1 MIFSRARNRAVLLGA
16 LLLPASASGQ
26 ALTSLTSVYVTY
38 ITRKATAKPTGELKA
53 RLDSVDRDLL
63 TANRFGHTGEVRRL
77 FAKGLALL
85 AGKPWNDVADFNA
98 SLLLRSD
105 RTVIDSR
112 RPYVVR
118 VEQLYTPAIELPG
131 ALAAHTTLVSR
142 ASGAGATPQVVKD
155 FGVRN
160 GVSRD
165 LRESPF
171 PIALDLRDV
180 ADGRYM
186 VVVELSDTSRALGTA
201 TLPVVLRKG
210 IDDLVSRLDNETAQA
225 PAALRAEILYPADRM
240 RHVNSGQLELRTLDV
255 DRDFANAD
263 AVVTAMRAGRDPFV
277 GRTGDIKRHYT
288 LAAADEIMPYHL
300 LVPSSYTAS
309 KATPLIIALHGLGG
323 TEDSFFDA
331 YGKQLP
337 ALAEQRGYIV
347 AAPLG
352 YRVDGG
358 YGWGLG
364 APPTDFTARR
374 LAELSEDDVMHV
386 LAEVRRNY
394 NVDPKRIYLMGH
406 SMGAIGTWK
415 IAPKN
420 PATWAA
426 LGAFSG
432 QGVPATVE
440 RMRDVPEYVVHGDA
454 DPTVN
459 VAGSR
464 AMVAAM
470 KAQGVDVKYVE
481 VPGGNHGN
489 VVEPNL
495 AGMFDFFDAH
505 RKP

>member
-1 MIFSRARNRAVLLGA
+1 MTFSRSLYRTVLLGA
-16 LLLPASASGQ
+16 LLLPATASAQ

-38 ITRKATAKPTGELKA
+38 ITRKSTANPTGELKA
-53 RLDSVDRDLL
+53 RLDSVDRNLL
-63 TANRFGHTGEVRRL
+63 VANRFGRTGEVRRL
-77 FAKGLALL
+77 FAKGLMLL
-85 AGKPWNDVADFNA
+85 AGKPWSDVADFNA

-112 RPYVVR
+112 RPYTVR
-118 VEQLYTPAIELPG
+118 VEQLYAPAIDLPG
-131 ALAAHTTLVSR
+131 ALRAYTTLVSH
-142 ASGAGATPQVVKD
+142 AAGAGAAPHVVKD
-155 FGVRN
+155 FGMRN

-171 PIALDLRDV
+171 VLDLDLRDV
-180 ADGRYM
+180 ADGRYVI
-186 VVVELSDTSRALGTA
+186 VVDVSDSSRALGTA
-201 TLPVVLRKG
+201 ALPVVLRKG
-210 IDDLVSRLDNETAQA
+210 IDDIASRLESDAEQA
-225 PAALRAEILYPADRM
+225 PAALRAEIVFPADRM
-240 RHVNSGQLELRTLDV
+240 RQVNRGQLELRTLDV
-255 DRDFANAD
+255 DKDFANAD
-263 AVVTAMRAGRDPFV
+263 AVITAVHAGRDPFA
-277 GRTGDIKRHYT
+277 GRTGDIKRHYA
-288 LAAADEIMPYHL
+288 LPAADEIMPYHL

-337 ALAEQRGYIV
+337 ALADQRGYIV

-364 APPTDFTARR
+364 APPTDATARR

-386 LAEVRRNY
+386 LAEVRKHY

-415 IAPKN
+415 LAPKD

>member
-1 MIFSRARNRAVLLGA
+1 MTLPRALHRTVLLGA
-16 LLLPASASGQ
+16 LLLPATASAQ

-38 ITRKATAKPTGELKA
+38 ITRKATANPTGELKA
-53 RLDSVDRDLL
+53 RLDSVDHDLL
-63 TANRFGHTGEVRRL
+63 AAYQFGRSGQIRRL
-77 FAKGLALL
+77 FAKGLTLL
-85 AGKPWNDVADFNA
+85 GGKPWSDVADFNA

-112 RPYVVR
+112 RPYTVR
-118 VEQLYTPAIELPG
+118 VEQLYAPAIDLPG
-131 ALAAHTTLVSR
+131 ALRAHATLVSR
-142 ASGAGATPQVVKD
+142 AAGAGAAPQVVKD
-155 FGVRN
+155 FGMRN

-165 LRESPF
+165 LRESPSVLD
-171 PIALDLRDV
+171 LDLRDV

-186 VVVELSDTSRALGTA
+186 VVVDVSDSARSLGTA

-210 IDDLVSRLDNETAQA
+210 IDDLVSRLDSEAAKA
-225 PAALRAEILYPADRM
+225 PAALRAEILYPGDRM
-240 RHVNSGQLELRTLDV
+240 RQVNRGQLELRTLDV
-255 DRDFANAD
+255 DKDFANAD
-263 AVVTAMRAGRDPFV
+263 AVVSAVHAGRDPFA
-277 GRTGDIKRHYT
+277 GRTGNIKRHYA
-288 LAAADEIMPYHL
+288 LPAADEIMPYHL
-300 LVPSSYTAS
+300 LVPSSYSAS
-309 KATPLIIALHGLGG
+309 KAAPLIIALHGLGG

-364 APPTDFTARR
+364 TPPTDPTARR

-415 IAPKN
+415 IVSKN
-420 PATWAA
+420 PAMWAA

-440 RMRDVPEYVVHGDA
+440 RMRDLPEYVVHGDA

-464 AMVAAM
+464 TMVAAM
-470 KAQGVDVKYVE
+470 KTAGVDVKYVE

-495 AGMFDFFDAH
+495 PGMFDFFDAH
-505 RKP
+505 RRP